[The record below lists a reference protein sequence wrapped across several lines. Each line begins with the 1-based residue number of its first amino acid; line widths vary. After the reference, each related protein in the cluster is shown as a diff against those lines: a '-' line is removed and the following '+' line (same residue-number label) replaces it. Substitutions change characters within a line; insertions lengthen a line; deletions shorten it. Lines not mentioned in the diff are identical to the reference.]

1 MNAST
6 GNDRPITPRWE
17 WRTFGATF
25 DTAEEILGA
34 MTPEAVQETDELY
47 IVAAGAPA
55 IAKVRFELMDVK
67 RLLEVDENGLQ
78 LWVPVMKAE
87 FPLTADNLA
96 EVFQA
101 LGATAPDLARED
113 YTLDQVVAEVVGTGG
128 RLRAV
133 KVHKRRVR
141 YTVGGCT
148 SELTDV
154 TADGEPTRTIAIESE
169 DPAAVIA
176 AVEALGLGGHPNQS
190 YASALSDLG
199 EGPATPVAVIDV
211 GTNSVKFIV
220 AERTTAGEWR
230 RVVDRAEVTRLGE
243 GLEQSGAM
251 SDQAVERTATA
262 IAGMV
267 DEARRHG
274 VTKIA
279 AVGTAGLRMASNR
292 ADLVDEVAA
301 RTGVE
306 IEVISGEEETRLAY
320 LATAAA
326 LGIGEGSLVVVDTG
340 GGSTQFTFG
349 HDGGIDER
357 FSVDVGAV
365 RYTDR
370 FQLDQPVDSERLAE
384 ALAAISDDL
393 ARIDDRPSPE
403 ALVGMGGAITNMT
416 AVELGL
422 AEYDPDRVHGAV
434 LPLAALDRQI
444 ERYRSM
450 DAEGRRSI
458 VGLQPSRAE
467 VILAGACIVRTVM
480 VKLGKDTLTV
490 SDRGLRHGVLVERFG
505 A

>member
-1 MNAST
+1 
-6 GNDRPITPRWE
+6 
-17 WRTFGATF
+17 
-25 DTAEEILGA
+25 
-34 MTPEAVQETDELY
+34 MTPESVQESDELY
-47 IVAAGAPA
+47 IVAAGVPA
-55 IAKVRFELMDVK
+55 IVKVRFELMDVK
-67 RLLEVDENGLQ
+67 RLLEVDDNGLQ
-78 LWVPVMKAE
+78 LWVPVMKSE
-87 FPLTADNLA
+87 FPLPAGHLAD
-96 EVFQA
+96 VFRE
-101 LGATAPDLARED
+101 LGASASDLAAEE
-113 YTLDQVVAEVVGTGG
+113 YTLDQVIAEVVGTGG

-133 KVHKRRVR
+133 SVHKRRVR
-141 YTVGGCT
+141 YTVNGCMA
-148 SELTDV
+148 ELTDV
-154 TADGEPTRTIAIESE
+154 TADGKPARTIAVEAA

-176 AVEALGLGGHPNQS
+176 AVESLGLGGRPNQS
-190 YASALSDLG
+190 YASALSDLT
-199 EGPATPVAVIDV
+199 EEKASPVAVIDV
-211 GTNSVKFIV
+211 GTNSVKFLV
-220 AERTTAGEWR
+220 AERATTGEWR

-251 SDQAVERTATA
+251 SDQAVARTATA

-267 DEARRHG
+267 DEARSHG

-292 ADLVDEVAA
+292 ADLVDEVTA
-301 RTGVE
+301 RTGVA
-306 IEVISGEEETRLAY
+306 IEVISGDEETRLAY

-326 LGIGEGSLVVVDTG
+326 LGLGEGSLTVVDTG

-349 HDGGIDER
+349 HAGEIDER

-370 FQLDQPVDSERLAE
+370 FRLDQPVDPEGLAE

-393 ARIDDRPSPE
+393 TRLDDRPSPE
-403 ALVGMGGAITNMT
+403 TLVGMGGAITNMT

-422 AEYDPDRVHGAV
+422 AAYDPDRVHGAV
-434 LPLAALDRQI
+434 LSLDSLDRQI
-444 ERYRSM
+444 ERYRSV
-450 DAEGRRSI
+450 DADERRSI

-480 VKLGKDTLTV
+480 LKLGKEALTV

>member
-1 MNAST
+1 M
-6 GNDRPITPRWE
+6 
-17 WRTFGATF
+17 
-25 DTAEEILGA
+25 
-34 MTPEAVQETDELY
+34 
-47 IVAAGAPA
+47 
-55 IAKVRFELMDVK
+55 
-67 RLLEVDENGLQ
+67 
-78 LWVPVMKAE
+78 
-87 FPLTADNLA
+87 
-96 EVFQA
+96 
-101 LGATAPDLARED
+101 
-113 YTLDQVVAEVVGTGG
+113 
-128 RLRAV
+128 
-133 KVHKRRVR
+133 
-141 YTVGGCT
+141 
-148 SELTDV
+148 
-154 TADGEPTRTIAIESE
+154 
-169 DPAAVIA
+169 
-176 AVEALGLGGHPNQS
+176 
-190 YASALSDLG
+190 
-199 EGPATPVAVIDV
+199 
-211 GTNSVKFIV
+211 
-220 AERTTAGEWR
+220 
-230 RVVDRAEVTRLGE
+230 TRLGE

-274 VTKIA
+274 ATKIA

-292 ADLVDEVAA
+292 ADLIDEVAA

-349 HDGGIDER
+349 HDGEIDER

-370 FQLDQPVDSERLAE
+370 FRLDQPVDTERLAE

-434 LPLAALDRQI
+434 LPLRCARSSDRAVPV
-444 ERYRSM
+444 
-450 DAEGRRSI
+450 DGRRGTA
-458 VGLQPSRAE
+458 VDRRAAAEPSRGHPGRRLHRPHRDGQA
-467 VILAGACIVRTVM
+467 
-480 VKLGKDTLTV
+480 GKDTLTV

>member
-1 MNAST
+1 VNVSAD
-6 GNDRPITPRWE
+6 GERPVTPRWE
-17 WRTFGATF
+17 WRTFGETF
-25 DTAEEILGA
+25 EGAEDILGA

-47 IVAAGAPA
+47 IVAAGTPA
-55 IAKVRFELMDVK
+55 IVKVRFELMDVK
-67 RLLEVDENGLQ
+67 RLLEVDDNGLQ
-78 LWVPVMKAE
+78 LWVPVMKSG
-87 FPLTADNLA
+87 FPLAAEHLAD
-96 EVFQA
+96 VFRE
-101 LGATAPDLARED
+101 LGATAPDLAGEE
-113 YTLDQVVAEVVGTGG
+113 YTLDQVIAEIVGTGG

-133 KVHKRRVR
+133 SVHKKRAR
-141 YTVGGCT
+141 YTVNGCMA
-148 SELTDV
+148 ELTDV
-154 TADGEPTRTIAIESE
+154 TADGKPTRTIAVEAA

-176 AVEALGLGGHPNQS
+176 AVESLGLGGRPNQS
-190 YASALSDLG
+190 YASALSDLTA
-199 EGPATPVAVIDV
+199 EASPVAVIDV
-211 GTNSVKFIV
+211 GTNSVKFLV
-220 AERTTAGEWR
+220 AERATTGEWR
-230 RVVDRAEVTRLGE
+230 RIVDRAEVTRLGE

-251 SDQAVERTATA
+251 TDQAVERTATA
-262 IAGMV
+262 IVGMV
-267 DEARRHG
+267 DEARSHG
-274 VTKIA
+274 VTEFA

-292 ADLVDEVAA
+292 ADLVDEVTA

-306 IEVISGEEETRLAY
+306 IEVISGDEETRLAY

-326 LGIGEGSLVVVDTG
+326 LGLGEGSLVVVDTG

-349 HDGGIDER
+349 HAGEIDER

-370 FQLDQPVDSERLAE
+370 FRLDQQVDPDGLAE

-393 ARIDDRPSPE
+393 SRIDDRPSPE
-403 ALVGMGGAITNMT
+403 MLVGMGGAITNMT

-422 AEYDPDRVHGAV
+422 AVYDPDRVHGAV
-434 LPLAALDRQI
+434 LSRDSLDRQI
-444 ERYRSM
+444 ERYRSV

-480 VKLGKDTLTV
+480 AKLGKDSLTV